1 MAYQKNNVDWEARQ
15 QQEKEKQERI
25 NILACQNSAIE
36 ILKNGLNVEDVK
48 SVTLQLLENS
58 DTLLYGDTSEEE
70 QVSITN
76 QSVGTKEAKWKITY

>member
-36 ILKNGLNVEDVK
+36 ILKNGVNVEDVK

-70 QVSITN
+70 
-76 QSVGTKEAKWKITY
+76 

>member
-1 MAYQKNNVDWEARQ
+1 MVVNVAIELRRISNGVSKNNVDWEARQ

-70 QVSITN
+70 
-76 QSVGTKEAKWKITY
+76 